1 MSINHLVNP
10 NINPRLDIYV
20 KSLTLSNP
28 PQSSSEVIEFD
39 NNIFA
44 PGGFITVTST
54 NDAVAEI
61 TPCKYDTGSGV
72 VDTTLVTMNFSGTV
86 DILNLPSGST
96 STFRVTVLPS
106 TGIPFPVRFSSLSG
120 YISTTAGSLAAG
132 DVLCQNIPIDKL
144 ELVPG
149 FPQQFDITI
158 APAQIVDDG
167 FSYTA
172 SNQPYSI
179 KVSYVTS

>member
-1 MSINHLVNP
+1 
-10 NINPRLDIYV
+10 
-20 KSLTLSNP
+20 
-28 PQSSSEVIEFD
+28 
-39 NNIFA
+39 
-44 PGGFITVTST
+44 
-54 NDAVAEI
+54 
-61 TPCKYDTGSGV
+61 
-72 VDTTLVTMNFSGTV
+72 
-86 DILNLPSGST
+86 
-96 STFRVTVLPS
+96 VLPS

-120 YISTTAGSLAAG
+120 YISTTAGSLVAG

-149 FPQQFDITI
+149 FPQQFDVVLAATQVT
-158 APAQIVDDG
+158 ADS